1 MGKYAKVQGQPGLVR
16 NKHSNAIIN
25 MNSSSMDQA
34 RKRKQAWRE
43 EQKKNEVVASEI
55 DTLKSDVQEIKS
67 LLKQILEVSN
77 GSNSN

>member
-1 MGKYAKVQGQPGLVR
+1 MAKYAKVQGQPGLVR
-16 NKHSNAIIN
+16 DKNSNAIIN
-25 MNSSSMDQA
+25 TNSSSIDQA

-43 EQKKNEVVASEI
+43 AQQKNEAITSEI